1 MILSYYVM
9 ISKTRKMHPFEKGN
23 IYILKKK
30 KKKTLSSS
38 KRKPQP
44 SPPTPSSSPLPSHR
58 PPSSSDPPSA
68 FYSGLRD
75 PASPPCDGDRDRRW
89 SNLGGVAFTP
99 SRASSS
105 TLPPPSD
112 PFLLPFLLPNL
123 HSSCWYFCCSPKSLD
138 ASFLRFSPTLLKTRF
153 VSSSK

>member
-1 MILSYYVM
+1 MTLSYYVM
-9 ISKTRKMHPFEKGN
+9 ISRTRKMHPFEQ
-23 IYILKKK
+23 KKK
-30 KKKTLSSS
+30 NLSLPL
-38 KRKPQP
+38 KENP
-44 SPPTPSSSPLPSHR
+44 SRRPSSSPLPSRR
-58 PPSSSDPPSA
+58 PPSSFDPPFAS
-68 FYSGLRD
+68 YSGLRN
-75 PASPPCDGDRDRRW
+75 PASPPCDGDRDRRR
-89 SNLGGVAFTP
+89 SNLGGVALTP

-153 VSSSK
+153 VSSSKW